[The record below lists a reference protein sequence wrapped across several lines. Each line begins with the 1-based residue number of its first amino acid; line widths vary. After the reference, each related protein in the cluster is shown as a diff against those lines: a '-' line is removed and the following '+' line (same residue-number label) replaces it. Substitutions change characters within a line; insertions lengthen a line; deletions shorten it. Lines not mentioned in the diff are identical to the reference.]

1 MNFTEVGLNQKKVSI
16 GLPVFNGEKFIRKK
30 LESIL
35 SKTFQDFTIVI
46 SDNGSTDHTCKICE
60 EISKMDDR
68 ITFFHHKENKG
79 FYWNY
84 NFVLNKAE
92 TKYFVFAAADDIWSK
107 NFLESNIN
115 VLEKCKELVGS
126 IGECSLF
133 NRIIDSNTHKSEI
146 NILKNSRKYQYVH
159 PVKGELKE
167 KIRFYLDFQM
177 GPQFYSIFRTKDIK
191 FANFYRNKANYG
203 MWQSDFATILKI
215 LKKGNLHVDSESFF
229 YKEVSTKSRSI
240 IKYMKIMNFSTSDIL
255 FSKTIFSVWFF
266 KEFGT
271 KLFLKNF
278 GVLLRSNFLWGR
290 TIFGEMLRM
299 CKRIIYGQEKYW

>member
-1 MNFTEVGLNQKKVSI
+1 MVKLTI
-16 GLPVFNGEKFIRKK
+16 GLPTYNCENIIGNKIEELLKQSFKDYVLI
-30 LESIL
+30 
-35 SKTFQDFTIVI
+35 I
-46 SDNGSTDHTCKICE
+46 SDNNSTDNTGKICE
-60 EISKMDDR
+60 SISKKDNR
-68 ITFFHHKENKG
+68 IVFFQQDKNKG
-79 FYWNY
+79 PFWNF
-84 NFVLNKAE
+84 NFLLQKAQ
-92 TKYFVFAAADDIWSK
+92 TNYFVMTTPDDILSK

-115 VLEKCKELVGS
+115 ILEKCKELVGS

-177 GPQFYSIFRTKDIK
+177 GAQFYSIFHTKDIK

>member
-1 MNFTEVGLNQKKVSI
+1 MNKKSKITVGIPVYNNGKVIKKRIQDICSQ
-16 GLPVFNGEKFIRKK
+16 
-30 LESIL
+30 
-35 SKTFQDFTIVI
+35 TFQDFTIVI
-46 SDNGSTDHTCKICE
+46 SDNGSTDQTRKICE

-79 FYWNY
+79 AYWNF

-92 TKYFVFAAADDIWSK
+92 TKYFVMAALDDIWSK

-115 VLEKCKELVGS
+115 ILEKCKVVGS

-133 NRIIDSNTHKSEI
+133 NRIIDSNSHKFEI

-167 KIRFYLDFQM
+167 KIRFYLDFKM
-177 GPQFYSIFRTKDIK
+177 GSQFYSIFRTKDIK

-278 GVLLRSNFLWGR
+278 GVLLRSNFSWGR

>member
-1 MNFTEVGLNQKKVSI
+1 MVKLTI
-16 GLPVFNGEKFIRKK
+16 GLPTYNCENIIGNKIEELLKQSFKDYVLI
-30 LESIL
+30 
-35 SKTFQDFTIVI
+35 I
-46 SDNGSTDHTCKICE
+46 SDNNSTDNTGKICE
-60 EISKMDDR
+60 SMSKKDNR
-68 ITFFHHKENKG
+68 IVFFQQDENKG
-79 FYWNY
+79 SFWNF
-84 NFVLNKAE
+84 NFLLQKAQ
-92 TKYFVFAAADDIWSK
+92 TNYFVMTTPDDILSK

-115 VLEKCKELVGS
+115 ILEKCKELVGS

-133 NRIIDSNTHKSEI
+133 NRIIDSNSHKFEI

-159 PVKGELKE
+159 PVKGKLKE

-177 GPQFYSIFRTKDIK
+177 GSQFYSIFRTKDIK

>member
-1 MNFTEVGLNQKKVSI
+1 MNKKSKITVGIPVYNNGKVIKKRIQDICSQ
-16 GLPVFNGEKFIRKK
+16 
-30 LESIL
+30 
-35 SKTFQDFTIVI
+35 TFQDFTIVI
-46 SDNGSTDHTCKICE
+46 SDNGSTDQTRKICE

-79 FYWNY
+79 AYWNF

-92 TKYFVFAAADDIWSK
+92 TKYFVMAALDDIWSK

-115 VLEKCKELVGS
+115 ILEKCKVVGS

-177 GPQFYSIFRTKDIK
+177 GAQFYSIFLTKDIK

-278 GVLLRSNFLWGR
+278 GVLLRSNFSWGR

>member
-1 MNFTEVGLNQKKVSI
+1 MVKLTI
-16 GLPVFNGEKFIRKK
+16 GLPTYNCENIIGNKIEELLKQSFKDYVLI
-30 LESIL
+30 
-35 SKTFQDFTIVI
+35 I
-46 SDNGSTDHTCKICE
+46 SDNNSTDNTGKICE
-60 EISKMDDR
+60 SMSKKDNR
-68 ITFFHHKENKG
+68 IVFFQQDKNKG
-79 FYWNY
+79 PFWNF
-84 NFVLNKAE
+84 NFLLQKAQ
-92 TKYFVFAAADDIWSK
+92 TNYFVMTTPDDILSK

-115 VLEKCKELVGS
+115 ILEKCKELVGS

-133 NRIIDSNTHKSEI
+133 NRIIDSNSHKLEI

-177 GPQFYSIFRTKDIK
+177 GSQFFSVFRTKDIK

-203 MWQSDFATILKI
+203 MWQSDFAAILKI
-215 LKKGNLHVDSESFF
+215 LKRGNLHVDLESFF

-278 GVLLRSNFLWGR
+278 GVLLRSNFSWGR

>member
-1 MNFTEVGLNQKKVSI
+1 MVKLTI
-16 GLPVFNGEKFIRKK
+16 GLPTYNCENIIGNKIEELLKQSFKDYVLI
-30 LESIL
+30 
-35 SKTFQDFTIVI
+35 I
-46 SDNGSTDHTCKICE
+46 SDNNSTDNTGKICE
-60 EISKMDDR
+60 SMSKKDNR
-68 ITFFHHKENKG
+68 IVFFQQDKNKG
-79 FYWNY
+79 PFWNF
-84 NFVLNKAE
+84 NFLLQKAQ
-92 TKYFVFAAADDIWSK
+92 TDYFVMITPDDILSK

-115 VLEKCKELVGS
+115 ILEKCKELVGS

-133 NRIIDSNTHKSEI
+133 NRIIDSNSHKFEI

-177 GPQFYSIFRTKDIK
+177 GSQFYSIFRTKDIK

-203 MWQSDFATILKI
+203 MWQSDFAAILKI
-215 LKKGNLHVDSESFF
+215 LKRGNLHVDLESFF
-229 YKEVSTKSRSI
+229 YKEVSTKSHSV
-240 IKYMKIMNFSTSDIL
+240 IKYMKIFNFSISEIL
-255 FSKTIFSVWFF
+255 FSKAIFSVWFF

-278 GVLLRSNFLWGR
+278 GVLLNSNFSWGR

-299 CKRIIYGQEKYW
+299 CKRMIYGQEKYW

>member
-1 MNFTEVGLNQKKVSI
+1 MVKLTI
-16 GLPVFNGEKFIRKK
+16 GLPTYNCENIIGNKIEELLKQSFKDYVLI
-30 LESIL
+30 
-35 SKTFQDFTIVI
+35 I
-46 SDNGSTDHTCKICE
+46 SDNNSTDNTGKICE
-60 EISKMDDR
+60 SISKKDNR
-68 ITFFHHKENKG
+68 IVFFQQDKNKG
-79 FYWNY
+79 PFWNF
-84 NFVLNKAE
+84 NFLLQKAQ
-92 TKYFVFAAADDIWSK
+92 TNYFVMTTPDDILSK

-115 VLEKCKELVGS
+115 ILEKCKELVGS

-177 GPQFYSIFRTKDIK
+177 GAQFYSIFRTKDIK